1 MEKVSVFFLITM
13 IIFELDNPNR
23 LLNCDCFSVFYIIAN
38 YENNYMFD
46 SVVLVVFC
54 MQYLIKRTRKLI
66 LSLLKKKWMTPKT
79 SSVRKSMQ
87 RGVIKPLLFISLYN
101 YHYFLNVSEIVK
113 HHIIKVHCWD
123 AVIDFTFP
131 LAQRAFCNFVI
142 YIYVC
147 ATSEFVSSIFYSILL
162 H

>member
-13 IIFELDNPNR
+13 IIFELGNPNM

-101 YHYFLNVSEIVK
+101 YHYFLNVS
-113 HHIIKVHCWD
+113 
-123 AVIDFTFP
+123 
-131 LAQRAFCNFVI
+131 
-142 YIYVC
+142 
-147 ATSEFVSSIFYSILL
+147 
-162 H
+162 

>member
-1 MEKVSVFFLITM
+1 MWFFLITM
-13 IIFELDNPNR
+13 IIFELDNPNM

-38 YENNYMFD
+38 YENKYMFD

-101 YHYFLNVSEIVK
+101 YHYFLNVS
-113 HHIIKVHCWD
+113 
-123 AVIDFTFP
+123 
-131 LAQRAFCNFVI
+131 
-142 YIYVC
+142 
-147 ATSEFVSSIFYSILL
+147 
-162 H
+162 

>member
-1 MEKVSVFFLITM
+1 M
-13 IIFELDNPNR
+13 IIFKLDNPNK

-38 YENNYMFD
+38 NEDNYMFD

-79 SSVRKSMQ
+79 SSVRKSTQ

-101 YHYFLNVSEIVK
+101 YHYFLNVS
-113 HHIIKVHCWD
+113 
-123 AVIDFTFP
+123 
-131 LAQRAFCNFVI
+131 
-142 YIYVC
+142 
-147 ATSEFVSSIFYSILL
+147 
-162 H
+162 